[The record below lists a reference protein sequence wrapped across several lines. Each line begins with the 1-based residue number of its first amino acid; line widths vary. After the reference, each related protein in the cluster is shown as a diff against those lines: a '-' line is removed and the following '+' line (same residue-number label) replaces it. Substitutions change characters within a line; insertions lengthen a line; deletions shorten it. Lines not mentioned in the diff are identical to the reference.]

1 MYNKELARL
10 VNLGLAPKEIE
21 MRMISFYLNET
32 DQVLP
37 DAPSIDF

>member
-10 VNLGLAPKEIE
+10 VDLGLTPKEIE

-32 DQVLP
+32 NQVLP
-37 DAPSIDF
+37 DAESIDF